1 MEQAVKRTKASKGT
15 VIGSVL
21 LALLLILTI
30 VVNFVLMGPLYTVM
44 NMYFG
49 KGDVMISNV
58 DDDVKKNS
66 NYYSSDYK
74 DGAELL
80 TASQK
85 FAQEIQA
92 EGTVLLKND
101 NNTLP
106 LTSDETK
113 VSLFGRTSVDP
124 IYTGAGS
131 AATESKPVDYKT
143 AFTNHG
149 FTINDTLYDFYKNHA
164 ISSQKKTAT
173 LHTGF
178 MGDKKVEYTGRGFV
192 SAMGV
197 ATFVDDIIAEVPVA
211 DYPAN
216 LADSFT
222 TYNGAAIVFI
232 GRVGGEGCDL
242 PTNMKDHADKAE
254 DQAKSYLQLNSYE
267 EEMLS
272 YVKAQKDAGV
282 FKKIVV
288 VCNTAN
294 AMEMNFLN
302 DKAYGVDAAIWV
314 GCIGDQGAESVAAVL
329 NGEVNPSGRLVDT
342 YVSDLTKDPS
352 YQNFDDIYYS
362 NVDGKIGGYESGC
375 FNEYEE
381 GIYVGYRY
389 YETAAAEAISGNYEG
404 FDYDSAVI
412 YPFGYGLS
420 YTDFTM
426 EYDGT
431 PTYKDGTFTF
441 NVKVTNKGDVAGKHV
456 VELYAESP
464 YTAGGIEKSK
474 VVLVG
479 YAKTGVIEAGKSEN
493 VTITV
498 KDDELASYDYKNN
511 GCYVLEAGNYK
522 FYLSENAHSWSEIKE
537 DDATRYYTADLK
549 AQIYNED
556 NKRESDEVTATNQ
569 FDYVSK
575 VFTDTA
581 KEGSPLNMSRADF
594 AGTFPTAPT
603 AADIE
608 ADPEIKQALESVFDE
623 KTDAI
628 LGETEGSKVY
638 TDKMPTTGA
647 NNGLKLIDLRGID
660 YNDASWDLLLDEIK
674 MDEATNMLANAGY
687 NTAEMLSISK
697 PATVDYDGP
706 IGWSTWVSANGGD
719 AICLGFPAEELLAA
733 TWNTE
738 LAYEMGKM
746 IGEQGLYNGFN
757 GWYAPAMNTH
767 RNAFA
772 GRNYEYY
779 SEDGYLAGTMA
790 AREVSG
796 TMEKGVYSY
805 LKHFALNDKED
816 GRNGMAIF
824 ANEQAI
830 REIYLKP
837 FELCVKNAK
846 TTINYNDAKG
856 NPATKEIKAATGIMS
871 SYNRIGTT
879 WAGGTYGLMT
889 QILRNEWG
897 FNGVAITDY
906 FGGSPYMDADL
917 GTRAG
922 NDIMLNTFADGALTD
937 KTSATGVTT
946 IRNAVHHVL
955 YTVVNSNAMQGV
967 ASGASIT
974 YKLAGWQK
982 ALIAGD
988 IVAGLIFIGGVVL
1001 LIFKRKKKTKIT
1013 IE

>member
-1 MEQAVKRTKASKGT
+1 MEKKQKRSKGT
-15 VIGSVL
+15 KIGSVL
-21 LALLLILTI
+21 LAILLIFTA
-30 VVNFVLMGPLYTVM
+30 VVNFALTGPLYTVM

-49 KGDVMISNV
+49 KGDVVIKNV
-58 DDDVKKNS
+58 EDAAKLNAD
-66 NYYSSDYK
+66 YYTSDYGNR
-74 DGAELL
+74 DELL

-85 FAQEIQA
+85 LAQEIEK
-92 EGTVLLKND
+92 EGVVLLKND

-106 LTSDETK
+106 LIKNEK
-113 VSLFGRTSVDP
+113 NISLFGRTSVDP

-131 AATESKPVDYKT
+131 AATESTPINYKT

-149 FTINDTLYDFYKNHA
+149 FTINDTLYNFYADHK
-164 ISSQKKTAT
+164 ISTVVKKTS
-173 LHTGF
+173 LKTG
-178 MGDKKVEYTGRGFV
+178 MGEQKAEYTGRGFI

-197 ATFVDDIIAEVPVA
+197 ATFVDDVIAEVPVA
-211 DYPAN
+211 DYPAD
-216 LADSFT
+216 LADSFES
-222 TYNGAAIVFI
+222 YKGAAVVFI

-242 PTNMKDHADKAE
+242 PTDMADHADNVADKANT
-254 DQAKSYLQLNSYE
+254 YLELNSYE
-267 EEMLS
+267 KEMLS

-282 FKKIVV
+282 FNKIVV

-294 AMEMNFLN
+294 AMELNFLN
-302 DKAYGVDAAIWV
+302 DETYGVDAALWV

-329 NGEVNPSGRLVDT
+329 DGEVNPSGRLVDT

-352 YQNFDDIYYS
+352 YKNFDDTYYS
-362 NVDGKIGGYESGC
+362 NVDGTIGGYESGC

-389 YETAAAEAISGNYEG
+389 YETAAAEALAGNYEG

-426 EYDGT
+426 EYNGT
-431 PTYKDGTFTF
+431 PSYKDGTFTF
-441 NVKVTNKGDVAGKHV
+441 NVKVTNNGDVAGKDV

-464 YTAGGIEKSK
+464 YASGGIEKSK
-474 VVLVG
+474 VILVG
-479 YAKTGVIEAGKSEN
+479 YAKTGMIEAGKTDN
-493 VTITV
+493 VTIMV
-498 KDDELASYDYKNN
+498 KDEDLASYDYKNN
-511 GCYVLEAGNYK
+511 GCYVLEDGSYK
-522 FYLSENAHSWSEIKE
+522 FYLSENAHSWSKISE
-537 DDATRYYTADLK
+537 DDASLYYSADIK
-549 AQIYNED
+549 KKIFNED
-556 NKRESDEVTATNQ
+556 NKRESDKVAATNQ
-569 FDYVSK
+569 FDYVSD

-603 AADIE
+603 EADIK
-608 ADPEIKQALESVFDE
+608 ADSEIKKALETTFDE
-623 KTDAI
+623 KTDAT
-628 LGETEGSKVY
+628 LGNVSGSKVY
-638 TDKMPTTGA
+638 TEKMPVTGA
-647 NNGLKLIDLRGID
+647 DNGLSLIDLRGID
-660 YNDASWDLLLDEIK
+660 FDNKSWDLLLDELN
-674 MDEATNMLANAGY
+674 MDEVAKMLANAGY
-687 NTAEMLSISK
+687 NTAEMLSIGKS
-697 PATVDYDGP
+697 ATLDYDGP
-706 IGWSTWVSANGGD
+706 MGWSTWVSAKGED

-733 TWNTE
+733 TWNKD
-738 LAYEMGKM
+738 LAHEMGLI

-767 RNAFA
+767 RSAFA

-779 SEDGYLAGTMA
+779 SEDGYLSGTMA

-796 TMEKGVYSY
+796 AMEKGVYSY
-805 LKHFALNDKED
+805 LKHFALNDKEN
-816 GRNGMAIF
+816 GRNGMAVF

-837 FELCVKNAK
+837 FEECIKNA
-846 TTINYNDAKG
+846 TASITYNDENG
-856 NPATKEIKAATGIMS
+856 NSTTKEMKAATAIMS

-897 FNGVAITDY
+897 FDGVAITDY
-906 FGGSPYMDADL
+906 FGGSAYMDPDL

-922 NDIMLNTFADGALTD
+922 NDIILNTFADGSLTD
-937 KTSATGVTT
+937 MTSATGVTT
-946 IRNAVHHVL
+946 MRNAAHHVL
-955 YTVVNSNAMQGV
+955 YAVVNSNAMQGV
-967 ASGASIT
+967 ASGARIT

-988 IVAGLIFIGGVVL
+988 ILVGMIFIGGLVL
-1001 LIFKRKKKTKIT
+1001 LVLKRKKKVSIA